1 MVKAGCYI
9 GLTLST
15 SEMSV
20 HGTVSTTV
28 CKALVS
34 PSSAVYVPSL
44 LLQAVYKTEIVGCH
58 LSHLCGGA
66 QRDILLSFGMPD
78 FL

>member
-1 MVKAGCYI
+1 MLCWLDTKHLGDECARNC
-9 GLTLST
+9 
-15 SEMSV
+15 V
-20 HGTVSTTV
+20 HNCLCS
-28 CKALVS
+28 LVS
-34 PSSAVYVPSL
+34 PSSAAYVPSL
-44 LLQAVYKTEIVGCH
+44 LLQAVYKTEIVACH